1 MTNPETS
8 VRDAPWQIKK
18 DSEQHF
24 FVASWLHWNKGA
36 DLLKVLQRQAK
47 ADRSGQY
54 RATVANV
61 WLVPCPVSEDY
72 AIEYYRP
79 QVEGATLLTVVEY

>member
-8 VRDAPWQIKK
+8 VRDEPWQIKK
-18 DSEQHF
+18 DGMHF
-24 FVASWLHWNKGA
+24 FVSSSLHWNKGT

-47 ADRSGQY
+47 ADQSGRY
-54 RATVANV
+54 RASVANV
-61 WLVPCPVSEDY
+61 WLVPCSVSEDY

-79 QVEGATLLTVVEY
+79 QVEGATHLTVVEY